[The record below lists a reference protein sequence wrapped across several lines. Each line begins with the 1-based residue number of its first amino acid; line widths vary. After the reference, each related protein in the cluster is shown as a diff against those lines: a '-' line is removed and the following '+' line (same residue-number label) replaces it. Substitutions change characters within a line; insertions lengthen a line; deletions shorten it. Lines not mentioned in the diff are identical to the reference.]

1 MVHLLCKKCYIV
13 FALSFNLFSELN
25 HHTTICLDLDFT
37 DPVIK
42 DVVKLTNL
50 LKEEEFLLKRPLSSV
65 VCKVSRTVQKT
76 YTMLL
81 EH

>member
-1 MVHLLCKKCYIV
+1 MQKNVTLF

-25 HHTTICLDLDFT
+25 HHTTICMDLDFT
-37 DPVIK
+37 DPVIN
-42 DVVKLTNL
+42 DVVKLKNL
-50 LKEEEFLLKRPLSSV
+50 LKEEEFPLKCPLSSV
-65 VCKVSRTVQKT
+65 VCKVSCTVQKT